1 VTVVVAEGAGV
12 AFPGSARPALDGVD
26 LLVRAGETVAVVGA
40 TGAGK
45 STLARLLVGLI
56 PGHLPAEV
64 SGRLTRPDVVG
75 YVPERAEAALIEPRV
90 GDDVG
95 LGLPAEGRGER
106 VAAALAAVGLE
117 GFEGRATGELSGGQV
132 QRAAIAGALA
142 RGAELLVL
150 DDPTSELDAEGRAA
164 LLRAIRGRTAVIAT
178 HDPSLVEGCSR
189 VVALHR
195 GVVAYDGPASALLAD
210 AELCRRIG
218 LRAARGEPLRARLG
232 GRPTPAPGDLVALV
246 THLDFTYPGGVAALD
261 DAALAVA
268 RGEIVALRGAN
279 GSGKST
285 LARCL
290 LGLLPTPDGTVAVDG
305 TAAMV
310 LQDPDAQLFHDTV
323 RAEVGFAPRCQGLTA
338 EVVEERAARAMAAVG
353 ISGDAETH
361 PMRLARSRR
370 QLVAVAGA
378 LAAEPDLLVL
388 DEPTGGLDR
397 DAFERV
403 ARAVVDA
410 AERSAG
416 VLLITHDDDLASL
429 ATRTVTLAAPPPAPS
444 VEREEAPRT
453 RRWDVRAVAVT
464 TLAAMGVMV
473 AAGSLPVVAGALVV
487 GLVLLATTVRDG
499 VRRAGAALAPLAPVA
514 GLVGVFG
521 YLAPPGWVD
530 DPATHAALLV
540 LRLVG
545 MVIWTVWALA
555 KGDGEQGIALARA
568 SRLPPSLVLVV
579 TIALRFVP
587 TLTRRRERIALAQRA
602 RGARLDEGGP
612 IRRARAQ
619 LAVLVPLFVGAIAT
633 ANDLAAALTVRGV
646 GTDSTPRSRVS
657 S

>member
-1 VTVVVAEGAGV
+1 VTVVVADGVGV
-12 AFPGSARPALDGVD
+12 AFPGGDRPALRGVD
-26 LLVRAGETVAVVGA
+26 LLVREGESVAVVGA

-45 STLARLLVGLI
+45 STLARLLAGLI

-64 SGRLTRPDVVG
+64 SGLLTRPDLVG

-117 GFEGRATGELSGGQV
+117 GLEGRATGELSGGQV
-132 QRAAIAGALA
+132 QRVAIAGALA

-150 DDPTSELDAEGRAA
+150 DDPTSELDAAGRDA
-164 LLRAIRGRTAVIAT
+164 LLRAIRGRTTVIAT

-189 VVALHR
+189 VVALDR
-195 GVVAYDGPASALLAD
+195 GVVAYDGVPSALLAD
-210 AELCRRIG
+210 AALCLRIG
-218 LRAARGEPLRARLG
+218 LRVARGEPLRDRIGAAPP
-232 GRPTPAPGDLVALV
+232 RPPGELVALV
-246 THLDFTYPGGVAALD
+246 RHLDFTYPGGVT
-261 DAALAVA
+261 ALADATLSVA

-290 LGLLPTPDGTVAVDG
+290 LGLLPTPVDTVAVDG

-310 LQDPDAQLFHDTV
+310 LQDPDAQLFHETV
-323 RAEVGFAPRCQGLTA
+323 RAEVGFAPRCQGLAADVVA
-338 EVVEERAARAMAAVG
+338 ERVDRALAAVG
-353 ISGDAETH
+353 MADEADTH
-361 PMRLARSRR
+361 PLRLPRSRR

-410 AERSAG
+410 AARGAG

-429 ATRTVTLAAPPPAPS
+429 ATRTATLAAPAPRAPS
-444 VEREEAPRT
+444 APRVEAPQT
-453 RRWDVRAVAVT
+453 RRWDVRAVAGA

-473 AAGSLPVVAGALVV
+473 AAGSWPVVAGVLAV
-487 GLVLLATTVRDG
+487 GLVLLATTG
-499 VRRAGAALAPLAPVA
+499 GWRRAGAALAPLVPVA
-514 GLVGVFG
+514 GFIGVFG
-521 YLAPPGWVD
+521 YLVPPGWVD
-530 DPATHAALLV
+530 DPASYAALLV
-540 LRLVG
+540 LRLIG
-545 MVIWTVWALA
+545 MVVWTVWALA

-568 SRLPPSLVLVV
+568 SRLPASLVLAV

-587 TLTRRRERIALAQRA
+587 TLTRRRERIVLAQRA

-612 IRRARAQ
+612 IRRARAL

-646 GTDSTPRSRVS
+646 GVDTTPVTRAS

>member
-1 VTVVVAEGAGV
+1 
-12 AFPGSARPALDGVD
+12 
-26 LLVRAGETVAVVGA
+26 
-40 TGAGK
+40 
-45 STLARLLVGLI
+45 
-56 PGHLPAEV
+56 
-64 SGRLTRPDVVG
+64 
-75 YVPERAEAALIEPRV
+75 
-90 GDDVG
+90 
-95 LGLPAEGRGER
+95 
-106 VAAALAAVGLE
+106 
-117 GFEGRATGELSGGQV
+117 
-132 QRAAIAGALA
+132 
-142 RGAELLVL
+142 
-150 DDPTSELDAEGRAA
+150 
-164 LLRAIRGRTAVIAT
+164 
-178 HDPSLVEGCSR
+178 
-189 VVALHR
+189 
-195 GVVAYDGPASALLAD
+195 
-210 AELCRRIG
+210 
-218 LRAARGEPLRARLG
+218 
-232 GRPTPAPGDLVALV
+232 
-246 THLDFTYPGGVAALD
+246 
-261 DAALAVA
+261 
-268 RGEIVALRGAN
+268 
-279 GSGKST
+279 
-285 LARCL
+285 
-290 LGLLPTPDGTVAVDG
+290 
-305 TAAMV
+305 
-310 LQDPDAQLFHDTV
+310 
-323 RAEVGFAPRCQGLTA
+323 
-338 EVVEERAARAMAAVG
+338 MAAVG

>member
-1 VTVVVAEGAGV
+1 MTIVVADGVGV
-12 AFPGSARPALDGVD
+12 AFRDAARPALEAVD
-26 LLVRAGETVAVVGA
+26 LVVGEGEVVAVVGA

-45 STLARLLVGLI
+45 STFARLLVGLI
-56 PGHLPAEV
+56 PGHVPAEV
-64 SGRLTRPDVVG
+64 RGRLTRPDVVG

-95 LGLPAEGRGER
+95 LGLPIDGRAER
-106 VAAALAAVGLE
+106 VAEALVSVGLV

-132 QRAAIAGALA
+132 QRVAIAGALA

-150 DDPTSELDAEGRAA
+150 DDPTSELDADGRAA
-164 LLRAIRGRTAVIAT
+164 LLCALDGRTAVVAT
-178 HDPSLVEGCSR
+178 HDPYLVEGCTR
-189 VVALHR
+189 VVALDR
-195 GVVAYDGPASALLAD
+195 GTVAYDGSPSALIAD
-210 AELCRRIG
+210 PEACRRIG
-218 LRAARGEPLRARLG
+218 LRTTRGEPLRVRIG
-232 GRPTPAPGDLVALV
+232 APPPPVSGELVARV
-246 THLDFTYPGGVAALD
+246 AHLDFAYPGGIVALD
-261 DAALAVA
+261 DVSLEVS

-279 GSGKST
+279 GAGKST

-290 LGLLPTPDGTVAVDG
+290 LGLLPTPDGTVAVEG
-305 TAAMV
+305 TVAMV
-310 LQDPDAQLFHDTV
+310 LQDPDTQLFHDTV
-323 RAEVGFAPRCQGLTA
+323 GAEVGFAPRCQALVPEA
-338 EVVEERAARAMAAVG
+338 VEERVARAMAAVG
-353 ISGDAETH
+353 IADDAHTH
-361 PMRLARSRR
+361 PLRLARSRR

-378 LAAEPDLLVL
+378 LAAEPDLLIL

-403 ARAVVDA
+403 AGAVVDA
-410 AERSAG
+410 ADRGAG

-429 ATRTVTLAAPPPAPS
+429 ATRTVTLTAPPLAPS
-444 VEREEAPRT
+444 NTQGEPPRT
-453 RRWDVRAVAVT
+453 RRWDVRAVAGAT
-464 TLAAMGVMV
+464 FLSMGLMV
-473 AAGSLPVVAGALVV
+473 SGSWPVVAAVLAI
-487 GLVLLATTVRDG
+487 GLVLLATTVPRG
-499 VRRAGAALAPLAPVA
+499 LRGAGSALLPLAPVA
-514 GLVGVFG
+514 VFVGVFG
-521 YLAPPGWVD
+521 YLVPPGWVN
-530 DPATHAALLV
+530 DPATYATLLV
-540 LRLVG
+540 LRLAG

-619 LAVLVPLFVGAIAT
+619 LVVLVPLFVGAIAT

-646 GTDSTPRSRVS
+646 GTDAEPDTAR
-657 S
+657 

>member
-1 VTVVVAEGAGV
+1 MTVVVADGARVSFAV
-12 AFPGSARPALDGVD
+12 AARPALAGID
-26 LLVRAGETVAVVGA
+26 LLVREGETVAVVGA

-117 GFEGRATGELSGGQV
+117 GLEGRATGELSGGQV
-132 QRAAIAGALA
+132 QRVAIAGALA

-150 DDPTSELDAEGRAA
+150 DDPTSELDADGRVA
-164 LLRAIRGRTAVIAT
+164 LLRALRGRTAVIAT
-178 HDPSLVEGCSR
+178 HDPYLVEGCSR
-189 VVALHR
+189 AVALDR
-195 GVVAYDGPASALLAD
+195 GAVAYDGTASALLAD
-210 AELCRRIG
+210 DELCSRVG
-218 LRAARGEPLRARLG
+218 LRAARGEPLRERLG
-232 GRPTPAPGDLVALV
+232 VSPPAAPGDLVALV
-246 THLDFTYPGGVAALD
+246 THLDFTYPGGVTALA
-261 DAALAVA
+261 DATLAVA
-268 RGEIVALRGAN
+268 RGEIVALRGPN

-290 LGLLPTPDGTVAVDG
+290 LGLLPTPDGAVAVDG

-323 RAEVGFAPRCQGLTA
+323 RAEVGFAPRCQGLA
-338 EVVEERAARAMAAVG
+338 ADVVEERVARALAAVG
-353 ISGDAETH
+353 ISDDAETH

-403 ARAVVDA
+403 ARAVAEA
-410 AERSAG
+410 AERGAG

-429 ATRTVTLAAPPPAPS
+429 ATRTVALAAPPPAPS

-453 RRWDVRAVAVT
+453 RRWDPRAVGLA

-473 AAGSLPVVAGALVV
+473 ASGSLPVVGGVVAV
-487 GLVLLATTVRDG
+487 GLALLAATVRDG
-499 VRRAGAALAPLAPVA
+499 LRRAGAALVPLAPVA

-521 YLAPPGWVD
+521 YLVPPAWVD
-530 DPATHAALLV
+530 DAATYAALLV

-545 MVIWTVWALA
+545 MVVWTVLALA

-587 TLTRRRERIALAQRA
+587 TLTRRRERITLAQRA

-646 GTDSTPRSRVS
+646 VSARGEEVAPSR
-657 S
+657 